1 MKRKL
6 MTILLT
12 ILMFNVYSQT
22 PLESKVFQKIN
33 DYRVENGLNI
43 LKWDD
48 ETYKSTVVHTEYMVK
63 HSELCHREDSETPK
77 FTHRIRLF
85 VDTNSWDFSITGSE
99 NVSRVSFDDI
109 EYSIE
114 DISNRIIGGW
124 KSSPPHNEALLSELT
139 NVGAV
144 SCGDGTKLKNGS
156 IVKRK
161 YSTFVLWIKPIQ

>member
-1 MKRKL
+1 MKR
-6 MTILLT
+6 LT
-12 ILMFNVYSQT
+12 ISLLLISTISTLYSQT
-22 PLESKVFQKIN
+22 PLESKLFQKIN
-33 DYRVENGLNI
+33 DYRVENGLHI

-63 HSELCHREDSETPK
+63 NSELCHREDSETPK

-85 VDTNSWDFSITGSE
+85 VDTNSWDFSIVGAE
-99 NVSRVSFDDI
+99 NVSRVSFYDI

-114 DISNRIIGGW
+114 DISNRIISGW
-124 KSSPPHNEALLSELT
+124 KSSPPHNDALLSKLT

-161 YSTFVLWIKPIQ
+161 YSTFVLWIKPI